1 MVKRLRW
8 CHDIELLGQR
18 SSTGADT
25 SGPFLMAAC
34 CPSQPAENLPFA
46 FHLQTL
52 PFPQACRDFSFKI
65 TASSQLRLSEVGR
78 ADIAV
83 WDHSAFNCYCL
94 LIKINCGHQGGR
106 KSHMILVFSFRWF
119 FFPVRRDLSQPGR
132 LLADDLKRVVLGCF
146 GRVLLVLYSP
156 LHVCPPSPWL
166 GRSVRGVNHC
176 S

>member
-119 FFPVRRDLSQPGR
+119 FSQWEEICHSQGGFWQMISRGSCWDALEGYYWSCTR
-132 LLADDLKRVVLGCF
+132 LCMCAPHLLGSAALCVV
-146 GRVLLVLYSP
+146 
-156 LHVCPPSPWL
+156 
-166 GRSVRGVNHC
+166 
-176 S
+176 